1 MNQFKNINPTLKI
14 FKQLELQGAPLNQEL
29 LYSFFFY
36 DSKKNNLIAL
46 SSKLESIGF
55 QIIKI
60 EKSSSDYFTLHISKK
75 AILNGE
81 KIIELGKV
89 FLSLCKENSV
99 EIYDGWDVGKIDNSE
114 LVSSKI
120 FENFV
125 ATKRSSDLFKLGIQL
140 YDLELYE
147 NAIIVFRL
155 CTDRSLN
162 KSESLYKM
170 GNCLANLN
178 RVNESI
184 KTLKKVLL
192 IAPTHES
199 ALFNIATNYY
209 RLEDDINSVLYHQK
223 VIALNNKHDRAY
235 YGLAAS
241 LYVLG
246 KMKDAQKA
254 CQEALNINPKNERVL
269 KLLEK
274 L

>member
-1 MNQFKNINPTLKI
+1 MNQFENINSTLKI
-14 FKQLELQGAPLNQEL
+14 FKQLELQGANLNEEL

-36 DSKKNNLIAL
+36 DSKKNNLITL

-55 QIIKI
+55 EVIKI
-60 EKSSSDYFTLHISKK
+60 EKSDSDYFILRVYKK
-75 AILNGE
+75 TVLNGE
-81 KIIELGKV
+81 KIIELGKR
-89 FLSLCKENSV
+89 FLFLCKESSV

-125 ATKRSSDLFKLGIQL
+125 ATKENSDLFKLGVEL
-140 YDLELYE
+140 YDLELYK
-147 NAIIVFRL
+147 NAIIVFKL
-155 CTDRSLN
+155 CIDRNLN

-184 KTLKKVLL
+184 ETLKKVLL
-192 IAPTHES
+192 ITPFHES

-209 RLEDDINSVLYHQK
+209 RIEDDANSVLYHQK
-223 VIALNNKHDRAY
+223 VIDLNDKHDRAY

-241 LYVLG
+241 LYLLG
-246 KMKDAQKA
+246 KIKDAQKA
-254 CQEALNINPKNERVL
+254 CQRALKINPKNKLVL